1 MKSRMKFGEILLQAG
16 VITETDLNT
25 ALSVQIRNGMALG
38 RILEDRGLISDRDI
52 VDILARQFNLPVI
65 DAIQEPPVPET
76 VLELID
82 CDSALK
88 MMVFPLG
95 ICNDGVEVAI
105 SNPLDFNTLDRL
117 AFKTGRHILPVLAT
131 PTAIFKAIKRFYLQ
145 ESIADAS
152 PGTYLL
158 VIDDHDPYR
167 STICSNLKRNGYLPL
182 FAVTLEE
189 AIHLAQQSP
198 PRLILVDT
206 CMKAVSSQMI
216 LERLQQNNGTSNC
229 PIIALTAN
237 NTADEEAFL
246 LRLGFFDVIAKPLNY
261 TRLQARIERALHFYY
276 HSAAPPFAH
285 PLTPMP
291 PRPHSLPSN
300 A

>member
-1 MKSRMKFGEILLQAG
+1 MRSRLKFGEILLQAG
-16 VITETDLNT
+16 VITQTDLDA
-25 ALSVQIRNGMALG
+25 ALSFQIRNGRALG

-52 VDILARQFNLPVI
+52 VDILARQFKLPII
-65 DAIQEPPVPET
+65 DTIQEESVSKT

-95 ICNDGVEVAI
+95 IRNDGVEVAI

-117 AFKTGRHILPVLAT
+117 AFKTGRHIRPVLAT
-131 PTAIFKAIKRFYLQ
+131 PTAIFKAIKRFYL
-145 ESIADAS
+145 EEPEEEAS

-158 VIDDHDPYR
+158 VIDDHDLYR

-182 FAVTLEE
+182 FAVTVEE
-189 AIHLAQQSP
+189 AIQIAQQST

-216 LERLQQNNGTSNC
+216 FDRLQQNDCTSNC
-229 PIIALTAN
+229 PIVALTAN
-237 NTADEEAFL
+237 NTAEEEAFL

-276 HSAAPPFAH
+276 HSAAPPYAH
-285 PLTPMP
+285 PLKQDAA
-291 PRPHSLPSN
+291 SVLAS
-300 A
+300 

>member
-1 MKSRMKFGEILLQAG
+1 MKSRLKFGEILLQAG
-16 VITETDLNT
+16 VITETDLKT
-25 ALSVQIRNGMALG
+25 ALSVQTKNGMALG
-38 RILEDRGLISDRDI
+38 RILEDEGLISDRDI

-65 DAIQEPPVPET
+65 DAIQEPPASET

-82 CDSALK
+82 CDSAMR

-95 ICNDGVEVAI
+95 IRNNCVEVAI

-117 AFKTGRHILPVLAT
+117 AFKTGRHIRPVLAT
-131 PTAIFKAIKRFYLQ
+131 PTAIFKAIKSFYLQ
-145 ESIADAS
+145 ESTAKAS

-158 VIDDHDPYR
+158 VIDDHDLYR
-167 STICSNLKRNGYLPL
+167 STICNNLKQRGYLPL
-182 FAVTLEE
+182 FTVTVEE
-189 AIHLAQQSP
+189 AIHIAQQTT

-216 LERLQQNNGTSNC
+216 FEQLKQNDRTGNC

-237 NTADEEAFL
+237 TTAEEEAFL

-261 TRLQARIERALHFYY
+261 TRLQARIERALYFYY
-276 HSAAPPFAH
+276 HGAASPYAH
-285 PLTPMP
+285 SMQNNEVSVLGG
-291 PRPHSLPSN
+291 
-300 A
+300 

>member
-16 VITETDLNT
+16 VITEIDLKT
-25 ALSVQIRNGMALG
+25 ALSVQTKNGMALG
-38 RILEDRGLISDRDI
+38 RILEDGGLISDRDI

-65 DAIQEPPVPET
+65 EAIQEPSVSET

-82 CDSALK
+82 CDSALR

-95 ICNDGVEVAI
+95 IYNDCVEVAI

-117 AFKTGRHILPVLAT
+117 AFKTGRHIRPVLAT

-145 ESIADAS
+145 EPTDKAF

-158 VIDDHDPYR
+158 VIDDHDLYR
-167 STICSNLKRNGYLPL
+167 STICNNLKRKGYLPL
-182 FAVTLEE
+182 FAVTVEE
-189 AIHLAQQSP
+189 AIHIAQETT

-216 LERLQQNNGTSNC
+216 FERLKQNDCTGNC

-237 NTADEEAFL
+237 TTADEEAFL

-276 HSAAPPFAH
+276 HGAASPYTHPFQNNAASA
-285 PLTPMP
+285 LGG
-291 PRPHSLPSN
+291 
-300 A
+300 

>member
-1 MKSRMKFGEILLQAG
+1 MRSRLKFGEILLQAG
-16 VITETDLNT
+16 VITEDDLNA
-25 ALSVQIRNGMALG
+25 ALSAQIRNGMALG
-38 RILEDRGLISDRDI
+38 KILEDLGLISDRDI
-52 VDILARQFNLPVI
+52 VDILARQFNLQVI
-65 DAIQEPPVPET
+65 DAIQEDSVSET

-95 ICNDGVEVAI
+95 LCKDGVEVAI

-117 AFKTGRHILPVLAT
+117 AFKTGRHIRPVLAT
-131 PTAIFKAIKRFYLQ
+131 PTAIFKAIKRFYLK
-145 ESIADAS
+145 EPAEETT

-158 VIDDHDPYR
+158 IIDDHDLYR

-182 FAVTLEE
+182 FAVTVEE
-189 AIHLAQQSP
+189 AIHIAQQTT

-206 CMKAVSSQMI
+206 CMKAVSSEMI
-216 LERLQQNNGTSNC
+216 FDQLQQNNCTSRC

-261 TRLQARIERALHFYY
+261 TRLQARIERALHFFY
-276 HSAAPPFAH
+276 HSAAPPYAH
-285 PLTPMP
+285 PVQDHASRVLA
-291 PRPHSLPSN
+291 S
-300 A
+300 